1 MAYIFDLDAEVPAE
15 PFVDPWRTEICEF
28 ALGYDVDRNV
38 AIIMS
43 VMLYSGTKASHVKGV
58 AGVFDLRFGIRE
70 RDLDHE
76 WKCTP
81 PDYSK
86 EAADRFIPRE
96 HRQEV
101 RERLYAAIEVLLSHS
116 KAKHVTMQSYYCW
129 LQDNALWKYSCICM
143 IIMSLGYSLVDAF
156 RDGTNG
162 KNYWLL
168 SRFGVKD
175 R

>member
-1 MAYIFDLDAEVPAE
+1 
-15 PFVDPWRTEICEF
+15 VDPWRTEICEF

-43 VMLYSGTKASHVKGV
+43 VMLYSGAKASYLKGV

-70 RDLDHE
+70 RDLDRD
-76 WKCTP
+76 WKVTP

-86 EAADRFIPRE
+86 ETADKFIPKAN
-96 HRQEV
+96 RQEV
-101 RERLYAAIEVLLSHS
+101 KEHLYMAIEVLLTHS
-116 KAKHVTMQSYYCW
+116 EAQHVTMQSFDSW
-129 LQDNALWKYSCICM
+129 LPEKALWKYTCICL
-143 IIMSLGYSLVDAF
+143 IIVSLGFTLEDAF
-156 RDGTNG
+156 RDVTTG

-168 SRFGVKD
+168 SRIGINTGLSLT